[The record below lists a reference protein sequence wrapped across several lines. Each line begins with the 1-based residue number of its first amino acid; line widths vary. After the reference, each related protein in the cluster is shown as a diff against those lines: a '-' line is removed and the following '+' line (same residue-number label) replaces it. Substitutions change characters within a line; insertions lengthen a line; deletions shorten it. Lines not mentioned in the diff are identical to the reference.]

1 MDIFANPR
9 FNIIGRKQVFLI
21 ISGLLLLLSFAAV
34 ALRPIPFGVDFKG
47 GTIVYVR
54 FAHQPNPDEIRAA
67 LQAQGLPEARIQ
79 RYGDPENNEV
89 LIALEQRAQGD
100 EALDVGRQAII
111 RALAK
116 DAPADKI
123 DLNNA
128 GQQTVADYLL
138 DKDPLRAGTDAP
150 QRYRALATTIL
161 EYRDR
166 EKGGVLKS
174 LDELSAVAPPAV
186 VSTLK
191 DQFVVSDFVVRNVEI
206 VGPQVGSQLRRQ
218 ALLATLSA
226 LAGMLAYLWF
236 RFELV
241 YGAAAVLAV
250 FHDAIVTFGL
260 FCLLQ
265 EEISLTVVAAFL
277 TLIGYSMNDK
287 IVIFDRIREN
297 LRTKR
302 RERYSDLVNTS
313 INQTLN
319 RTFLTAGP
327 LTMTLIALYL
337 FGGEV
342 LQGFALALLVGI
354 VVGTFS
360 SFSSAALLVVYE
372 QWKNPSP
379 VGARV
384 AAERRQ
390 KVQA

>member
-9 FNIIGRKQVFLI
+9 FNIIGRKHVFLI
-21 ISGLLLLLSFAAV
+21 ISGLLLLVSFAAIG
-34 ALRPIPFGVDFKG
+34 LRKVRWGVDFKG

-54 FAHQPNPDEIRAA
+54 FAQQPNEDEIRNA
-67 LQAQGLPEARIQ
+67 LRAQGLPEARIQ
-79 RYGDPENNEV
+79 RYGDPGNNEV
-89 LIALEQRAQGD
+89 LIALEQRAHGD

-138 DKDPLRAGTDAP
+138 DQDPLRAGTDAA
-150 QRYRALATTIL
+150 QRYRDLATAIL
-161 EYRDR
+161 QYRDR
-166 EKGGVLKS
+166 VKGGVLTS
-174 LDELSAVAPPAV
+174 VDELSAVAPPAV
-186 VSTLK
+186 VAALK
-191 DQFVVSDFVVRNVEI
+191 NQFVVSNFVVRNVEI

-218 ALLATLSA
+218 ALLATLTA
-226 LAGMLAYLWF
+226 LGGMLAYLWY
-236 RFELV
+236 RFELI
-241 YGAAAVLAV
+241 YGAASVLAV
-250 FHDAIVTFGL
+250 FHDAIVTFGV

-265 EEISLTVVAAFL
+265 EEISLTVVAGFL

-297 LRTKR
+297 LRTMR
-302 RERYSDLVNTS
+302 RERYADLVNTS

-327 LTMTLIALYL
+327 LTLTLIALYL

-372 QWKNPSP
+372 QWKNPSQL
-379 VGARV
+379 GARV
-384 AAERRQ
+384 AAQRRQ
-390 KVQA
+390 NVGA